1 MIKEQSDNEVYKIS
15 LDLINSPA
23 QHTLSYVKELG
34 AILRF
39 HEWKYYVL
47 DSPIISDFEYD
58 QLFKKLQEVETN
70 HPEWILA
77 DSPSQR
83 VSSDLTETF
92 STVEHLTPMLSLD
105 NSYNADDLQKFDD
118 QIKKLTGLE
127 PNTEVIYTVEPKFDG
142 GSVAIIYENDML
154 IRGATRG
161 NGEKGEEITPNVRQI
176 STIPLSVNFK
186 ALNITKAELRGEAV
200 INKARFTEIN
210 LERESQGKTLF
221 ANPRNT
227 ATGGLRTKD
236 PKETRDR
243 GTEIFIFQLGYAV
256 DDEGNDQLQKL
267 EGHYHSV
274 EVLSQI
280 GFKVDREIMKQC
292 RGIDE
297 VIAHCALWEEKRDS
311 YPYEIDGMVVKV
323 DNYALQELCGSTSH
337 HPRWAIAFKF
347 RAKQATTILENVEFQ
362 IGKIGSVTPVA
373 KVTPVSLAGVTVSSI
388 SLHNEDFIIKKDLRI
403 GDKIIIERA
412 GDVIPY
418 VVKSLDELRIGKE
431 EKIQFPTS
439 CPACKTPLY
448 KEEGEA
454 AWRCPNYNC
463 SAQILQRMF
472 HHVSKDAMD
481 IDGFGPSYIERF
493 NELGWIHS
501 LVDIY
506 RLDYKAIAELE
517 GFGEKSAQKL
527 KASIELAKQNPI
539 SRLLH
544 GLSIHH
550 LGKNASKLIAGR
562 IGHVLDLKD
571 WTFEDFTAID
581 EIGPVVANNVTAFFA
596 VPENV
601 EMLREMENLGVN
613 LAQTEADKPKIVAE
627 DAILKDK
634 TILFTGTLQKMG
646 RKEAQSLAEE
656 FGAKNISAVSS
667 NLDILVVGEKAGSK
681 LKKAEAI
688 GSVEILTEDAFLEL
702 IGKK

>member
-1 MIKEQSDNEVYKIS
+1 
-15 LDLINSPA
+15 
-23 QHTLSYVKELG
+23 
-34 AILRF
+34 
-39 HEWKYYVL
+39 
-47 DSPIISDFEYD
+47 
-58 QLFKKLQEVETN
+58 
-70 HPEWILA
+70 
-77 DSPSQR
+77 
-83 VSSDLTETF
+83 
-92 STVEHLTPMLSLD
+92 
-105 NSYNADDLQKFDD
+105 
-118 QIKKLTGLE
+118 
-127 PNTEVIYTVEPKFDG
+127 
-142 GSVAIIYENDML
+142 
-154 IRGATRG
+154 
-161 NGEKGEEITPNVRQI
+161 
-176 STIPLSVNFK
+176 
-186 ALNITKAELRGEAV
+186 
-200 INKARFTEIN
+200 
-210 LERESQGKTLF
+210 
-221 ANPRNT
+221 
-227 ATGGLRTKD
+227 
-236 PKETRDR
+236 
-243 GTEIFIFQLGYAV
+243 
-256 DDEGNDQLQKL
+256 
-267 EGHYHSV
+267 
-274 EVLSQI
+274 
-280 GFKVDREIMKQC
+280 
-292 RGIDE
+292 
-297 VIAHCALWEEKRDS
+297 
-311 YPYEIDGMVVKV
+311 
-323 DNYALQELCGSTSH
+323 
-337 HPRWAIAFKF
+337 
-347 RAKQATTILENVEFQ
+347 LENVEFP